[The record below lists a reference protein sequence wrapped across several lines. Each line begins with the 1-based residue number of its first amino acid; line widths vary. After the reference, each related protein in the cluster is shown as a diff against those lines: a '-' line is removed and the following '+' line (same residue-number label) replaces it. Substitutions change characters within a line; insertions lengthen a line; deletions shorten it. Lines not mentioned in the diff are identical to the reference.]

1 MGKYFTTQELT
12 YSTTAKKYG
21 INNTPTPEVKEH
33 IEELIEVLDGIREKW
48 GSAIIV
54 SSGYRC
60 PELNAKLGGVKTS
73 GHLTGYAVDMVPANN
88 HKTKFFEF
96 MKEYLKD
103 KNIEFDELLLER
115 NTKSTWIH
123 FALYGMQGKQRKKIK
138 TLEA

>member
-1 MGKYFTTQELT
+1 MGKFFKESELT

-21 INNTPTPEVKEH
+21 IDNTPTEEVKEH
-33 IEELIEVLDGIREKW
+33 IEELIDVLDGVREKW

-88 HKTKFFEF
+88 QKTKFFEF
-96 MKEYLKD
+96 MKEYIKD
-103 KNIEFDELLLER
+103 KEFDELLLEK
-115 NTKSTWIH
+115 NSKSTWIH
-123 FALYGMQGKQRKKIK
+123 FALYSIQGKQRKKIK